1 MALRQRGHC
10 IPDEN
15 LPYLSPLM
23 WEHINLTGDYVWN
36 YEPEAIGKN
45 FLPLRLSPQYRIAA

>member
-1 MALRQRGHC
+1 M
-10 IPDEN
+10 
-15 LPYLSPLM
+15 LM

-36 YEPEAIGKN
+36 YEPDAIGKN